1 MIELVTSRDNR
12 APRPARPARTGI
24 AAAAFRLDNRGGL
37 KYSILDAAEVMPL
50 PRPFEAWDFQKTIR
64 YGRRR
69 LQARDIQK
77 KGCPA
82 IFYLTVID
90 DLLLPADDRVVLPLG
105 QSAGVEPVPR
115 RLRRPVREI
124 PDQQPPDR
132 VGIHAGGRLNRD
144 DGTAVGGARLHSGEL
159 RFPKPLPAPRG
170 PADRLGGAESQ
181 QFHDC
186 QLPLQLRPDSQFHV
200 ASLLVV

>member
-1 MIELVTSRDNR
+1 
-12 APRPARPARTGI
+12 
-24 AAAAFRLDNRGGL
+24 
-37 KYSILDAAEVMPL
+37 MPL

-144 DGTAVGGARLHSGEL
+144 DGTAVGGARLHSGKI

-170 PADRLGGAESQ
+170 PVDRLGCAESQ
-181 QFHDC
+181 QFHNR
-186 QLPLQLRPDSQFHV
+186 QALLQLRPDSQFHV